1 MGRWL
6 LLEIL
11 GYARERFDCRRIFY
25 LGKCV
30 SIKKNVMGYDGLN
43 KVMIEIGIALVCG
56 NEQVCV
62 LLDNEIKS
70 DG

>member
-1 MGRWL
+1 MQGKDLIVGGSFIW
-6 LLEIL
+6 E
-11 GYARERFDCRRIFY
+11 
-25 LGKCV
+25 KCV
-30 SIKKNVMGYDGLN
+30 SAKKNVMGYNRLD

-62 LLDNEIKS
+62 PLDNEIKS